1 MKITSPMATGSGAY
15 IIHQI
20 LGNKIPNYHICG
32 YNPYWTLF
40 PPALPFL
47 CHRQA
52 IPDYA
57 FFFYQKTVP
66 LVLTFHGYVLDGRM
80 SPYCS
85 WLINIHQLTDLRLWT
100 RLAIKKAHTITAVS
114 RFTAHL
120 VRQDLNMSRPVRVI
134 YNGIDVNQFTP
145 SSSSKP
151 SRKEIRVF
159 FFRKPHPQKRCSLA
173 SLNCKAAPK
182 ECPYLLHSGT

>member
-1 MKITSPMATGSGAY
+1 MKITSHMATGSGAY

-47 CHRQA
+47 CRRQG
-52 IPDYA
+52 IPDLIHSTPDYA

-80 SPYCS
+80 RPYCS
-85 WLINIHQLTDLRLWT
+85 WLINTHHLTDLRLWT

-120 VRQDLNMSRPVRVI
+120 VRQDLNMSTR
-134 YNGIDVNQFTP
+134 
-145 SSSSKP
+145 
-151 SRKEIRVF
+151 
-159 FFRKPHPQKRCSLA
+159 
-173 SLNCKAAPK
+173 
-182 ECPYLLHSGT
+182 